1 MDIKIKG
8 LTPMIN
14 TASILKND
22 RGSTIIIAVM
32 ILVFLTIIG
41 IAATNTSI
49 FESKIVGNDHRYQ
62 IEFYVADSGWKQG
75 AMWLESLAGPPAEV
89 NPGTD
94 RVVKNFGFNTAAAD
108 PAPDNLAALAPDNTT
123 VSQYNIPYWYQME
136 YERDGTVDGSGKGV
150 REFEYRTTSNA
161 NQTQEIEVVL
171 AKLFKVGY

>member
-1 MDIKIKG
+1 M
-8 LTPMIN
+8 MN

-41 IAATNTSI
+41 IAATKTSI

-94 RVVKNFGFNTAAAD
+94 NVVKNYGFNTTPAD
-108 PAPDNLAALAPDNTT
+108 PAPSDLSVLTPDNTT
-123 VSQYNIPYWYQME
+123 ISQYNIPYWYQME
-136 YERDGTVDGSGKGV
+136 YDSDSTAEGNTKGV
-150 REFEYRTTSNA
+150 REFFYRTRSNA
-161 NQTQEIEVVL
+161 NQTQEIEVVVS
-171 AKLFKVGY
+171 KTYKVGY

>member
-1 MDIKIKG
+1 
-8 LTPMIN
+8 MIN

-41 IAATNTSI
+41 ISATKTSI

-75 AMWLESLAGPPAEV
+75 AMWLESLAGPPPEV

-94 RVVKNFGFNTAAAD
+94 RVIKNFGFNTAPAD
-108 PAPDNLAALAPDNTT
+108 PAPSDLSVLAPDNTT
-123 VSQYNIPYWYQME
+123 VSQYNIPYWYQMK

-150 REFEYRTTSNA
+150 REFEYRTISNA
-161 NQTQEIEVVL
+161 NQGQAIEVVL
-171 AKLFKVGY
+171 GKQYKVGY

>member
-1 MDIKIKG
+1 
-8 LTPMIN
+8 MIN
-14 TASILKND
+14 IALILKND

-89 NPGTD
+89 VVE
-94 RVVKNFGFNTAAAD
+94 RFLLRIALVIVVKLLRPFFQQIA
-108 PAPDNLAALAPDNTT
+108 
-123 VSQYNIPYWYQME
+123 
-136 YERDGTVDGSGKGV
+136 
-150 REFEYRTTSNA
+150 
-161 NQTQEIEVVL
+161 
-171 AKLFKVGY
+171 